1 MKFLLKKK
9 GFSLT
14 ELMIV
19 VVVLGILSAV
29 AIPVYKGVSKTQRIN
44 DCVMNRQMI
53 SVVVQE
59 AMNGMLDN
67 GKKQPV
73 IRMDMANHKFN
84 FPTAVGGK
92 VVLAEYAGK
101 ECFLLEYEAS
111 PNADTAFT
119 LGDIRGGYR
128 PDPNVDYDKGC
139 ESGHFLK
146 RRDLAGVNFYEKLAN
161 AEIPQCAFED
171 TDNKEY
177 HYYIFPDAT
186 VLCDCPECLDDLGL
200 LGAEVSEEPA
210 E

>member
-53 SVVVQE
+53 SIVVQE

-67 GKKQPV
+67 GKKQD
-73 IRMDMANHKFN
+73 IIDMDKIADDNATHKTTSPSD
-84 FPTAVGGK
+84 FPEGYSNRA
-92 VVLAEYAGK
+92 
-101 ECFLLEYEAS
+101 CFILTYDE
-111 PNADTAFT
+111 NTAFT
-119 LGDIRGGYR
+119 LGDVRGGYR
-128 PDPNVDYDKGC
+128 NITTYPDYDDGC
-139 ESGHFLK
+139 EAGFFLK
-146 RRDLAGVNFYEKLAN
+146 REGLAGVKMYTKLAN
-161 AEIPQCAFED
+161 AEIPQCAFEES
-171 TDNKEY
+171 DNAEY
-177 HYYIFPDAT
+177 QYYIFNDGT
-186 VLCDCPECLDDLGL
+186 VLCDCPECL
-200 LGAEVSEEPA
+200 ETIEPLTTN